1 MKSRDVLVQLGRQSL
16 ETTAEFRDERTRFLP
31 VFQEVPDHRAECVET
46 VVLATVEVQE
56 HASLFRREISIH
68 DTRIADD
75 PLFVC
80 HAAAQ

>member
-1 MKSRDVLVQLGRQSL
+1 
-16 ETTAEFRDERTRFLP
+16 
-31 VFQEVPDHRAECVET
+31 